1 MNEPMNM
8 ATKTIMVQE
17 VGTPDEIK
25 SCINEKGQ
33 WHEPDC
39 DRVLLNH
46 GFLAVE
52 LGLEKSKVVAD
63 ETRGSDHNGKS
74 L

>member
-8 ATKTIMVQE
+8 ATKVLMVQE

-33 WHEPDC
+33 WHEPHC
-39 DRVLLNH
+39 DRVLLQH
-46 GFLAVE
+46 GFLPTE
-52 LGLEKSKVVAD
+52 LGEFVQWA
-63 ETRGSDHNGKS
+63 
-74 L
+74 